1 MKGKLLFASILSL
14 AIVSVSCKKE
24 NDPNAIGVSVPNL
37 RGKIVLNEQYGGVN
51 YDDRAGATALL
62 SGQFQTYTATSDDAG
77 RFQFEQLPAGTYSI
91 SVSKDGFSTMQINN
105 FTFSPTNPNFPVDGN
120 YQILPTLTL
129 GKKSLFYFDSTM
141 VTLNYNIDTI
151 LFVPP
156 DFIEIDTT
164 SVDVIFTSKLLPT
177 TPVPFAQRGYRIFV
191 GNGPNLSSSNFLATY
206 HGFTTDGYISKQWTQ
221 QEWSSLGISL
231 GDVIY
236 VMVKGDSA
244 NEIFYLAPGG
254 QRVYPNLSD
263 SLGIDGDLLIP
274 FN

>member
-1 MKGKLLFASILSL
+1 MKGKLFFAYVLSL
-14 AIVSVSCKKE
+14 SIVFVSCKKDK
-24 NDPNAIGVSVPNL
+24 DPNAIGVSVPNL

-51 YDDRAGATALL
+51 YSDRAGAIALL

-91 SVSKDGFSTMQINN
+91 SVSKDGYSTMQLNN
-105 FTFSPTNPNFPVDGN
+105 FTFSPTNPDFPVEGT

-129 GKKSLFYFDSTM
+129 GKKSNFYFDSTL
-141 VTLNYNIDTI
+141 VSLIYYVDTI
-151 LFVPP
+151 LYVPP

-164 SVDVIFTSKLLPT
+164 SVDVIFNSKMLPSIA
-177 TPVPFAQRGYRIFV
+177 VPFAQRGYRIYI
-191 GNGPNLSSSNFLATY
+191 GNGPNLNSTNFLAQY
-206 HGFTTDGYISKQWTQ
+206 HGVTSDGYITKTWTQ
-221 QEWSSLGISL
+221 QEWSSLGINL

-236 VMVKGDSA
+236 VMVKGDSP

-254 QRVYPNLSD
+254 QQVYPNLSD
-263 SLGIDGDLLIP
+263 SLGIAGDLLVP

>member
-1 MKGKLLFASILSL
+1 MKGNLLLASVLSL
-14 AIVSVSCKKE
+14 SIVFVSCKKDK
-24 NDPNAIGVSVPNL
+24 DPDAIGVSVQNL

-51 YDDRAGATALL
+51 YADRAGATAIL
-62 SGQFQTYTATSDDAG
+62 SGQFQTYTSTTDDAG

-91 SVSKDGFSTMQINN
+91 SVSKNGYSTMQINN
-105 FTFSPTNPNFPVDGN
+105 FTFSPTNPAFPVDGT

-129 GKKSLFYFDSTM
+129 GKKSTFYFDSTM
-141 VTLNYNIDTI
+141 VSLNFNIDTI

-164 SVDVIFTSKLLPT
+164 SVDVIFTSKLLPI
-177 TPVPFAQRGYRIFV
+177 TPVPFAQRGYRIYV
-191 GNGPNLSSSNFLATY
+191 GNGPNLSTSNFLANY
-206 HGFTTDGYISKQWTQ
+206 HGVTTDGYITKTWTQ
-221 QEWSSLGISL
+221 QEWSALGINL

-236 VMVKGDSA
+236 VMVKGDSP

-263 SLGIDGDLLIP
+263 SLGIAGAFLIP

>member
-1 MKGKLLFASILSL
+1 MKSKLLFASILSL
-14 AIVSVSCKKE
+14 SIVFVSCKKDK
-24 NDPNAIGVSVPNL
+24 DPDAIGVSVPNL

-51 YDDRAGATALL
+51 YNDRAGATALL
-62 SGQFQTYTATSDDAG
+62 SGQFQTYTATTDDAG
-77 RFQFEQLPAGTYSI
+77 RFQFEQLPSGTYSI
-91 SVSKDGFSTMQINN
+91 SVSKNGYTTMQLNN
-105 FTFSPTNPNFPVDGN
+105 FTFAPTNPAFPVEGT

-129 GKKSLFYFDSTM
+129 GKKSQFYFDSTM
-141 VTLNYNIDTI
+141 VSLVYYVDTI

-164 SVDVIFTSKLLPT
+164 SVDVIFSSKMLPT
-177 TPVPFAQRGYRIFV
+177 VSVPFAQRGYQIFV
-191 GNGPNLSSSNFLATY
+191 GNGPNLNPNNALGRY
-206 HGFTTDGYISKQWTQ
+206 HGVTTDGYINKTWTQ
-221 QEWSSLGISL
+221 QEWSALGINL

-236 VMVKGDSA
+236 VMVKGDSP

-263 SLGIDGDLLIP
+263 SLGIAGEYLVP